1 MTYVYVPP
9 ATSQNAQSLANELQR
24 VIEEHQR
31 EHPGLS
37 KAEIHQAL
45 QIAGQS
51 TGASRSKEIIVAAV
65 TALLLGVGL
74 LAFWLIRAG

>member
-9 ATSQNAQSLANELQR
+9 ATSQNAQRLASDLQR
-24 VIEEHQR
+24 VIEDHQR
-31 EHPGLS
+31 DHPGLS
-37 KAEIHQAL
+37 KAEIHLAL

-51 TGASRSKEIIVAAV
+51 TGARRNKEIIIAAV
-65 TALLLGVGL
+65 TALLLGIGL